1 MVAEKAFKNLLKM
14 HIYPIVDCSLALG
27 IMQVRS
33 DRNQPSVRHTSMPDL
48 ITIASLC
55 KIGEGSRFNAVV
67 EAVLSWEGQV
77 YDSASILIAH

>member
-1 MVAEKAFKNLLKM
+1 MVAKKAFKNLLKM

-67 EAVLSWEGQV
+67 EAVLSWECTNQ
-77 YDSASILIAH
+77 